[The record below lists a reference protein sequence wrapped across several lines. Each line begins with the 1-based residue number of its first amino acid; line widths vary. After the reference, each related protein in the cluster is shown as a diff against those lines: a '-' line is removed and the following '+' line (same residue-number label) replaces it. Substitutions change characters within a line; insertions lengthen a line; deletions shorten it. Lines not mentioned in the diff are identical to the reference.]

1 MSLPRRTAFPSRTPI
16 ARTARASRTAFAARI
31 GAVTAAAATAVV
43 LGAAPA
49 VYAAHASGDDPSA
62 STATASTASPDVV
75 PLRVTADD
83 ARRALDHWTPER
95 MAAATPTGDPAPV
108 VAPQLP
114 TPASHD
120 ALSASADGVP
130 TAASPI
136 SRAEQV
142 APVSHIGRVFYT
154 LNGSGFA
161 CSANVVRS
169 GNRSTVAT
177 AAHCMTAKGNYST
190 DAVFVPGYVDGEA
203 PYGRWPV
210 VGGVVAGGYTEDN
223 SDQADDTGF
232 LVVARDGSG
241 RDIASVVGAS
251 PVLFDQALVKEGT
264 VYGYPAAGRFTGE
277 TLQRCRGVFQ
287 KEGDEQINLPC
298 DMNEGVSGGPI
309 FAGDD
314 ANGAQYAN
322 DDARYTDYSHILGP
336 IWQANEHAA
345 YDQAAAIAPAVAEG

>member
-1 MSLPRRTAFPSRTPI
+1 MPLHRRTAL
-16 ARTARASRTAFAARI
+16 ASRI
-31 GAVTAAAATAVV
+31 SAVTAAAVTAVV

-49 VYAAHASGDDPSA
+49 VHAAHPAGFDPSA
-62 STATASTASPDVV
+62 STETATALRSSPHVV

-95 MAAATPTGDPAPV
+95 MAAATLTGEPAPV
-108 VAPQLP
+108 IAPDSDTVASPDRSP
-114 TPASHD
+114 SSD
-120 ALSASADGVP
+120 ARVL

-136 SRAEQV
+136 SKAEQV
-142 APVSHIGRVFYT
+142 APVPHIGRVFYT
-154 LNGSGFA
+154 LNGTGYA
-161 CSANVVRS
+161 CSANVVQS

-177 AAHCMTAKGNYST
+177 AAHCMTAKGGYST
-190 DAVFVPGYVDGEA
+190 DSVFVPGYVDGKA

-210 VGGVVAGGYTEDN
+210 VGGVIAGGYTEDN
-223 SDQADDTGF
+223 DDQADDTGF
-232 LVVARDGSG
+232 LVVAHDDAG

-264 VYGYPAAGRFTGE
+264 VYGYPAARRFTGE

-287 KEGDEQINLPC
+287 KESDEQINLPC

-322 DDARYTDYSHILGP
+322 DDARYEDYSHILGP

-345 YDQAAAIAPAVAEG
+345 YDQAAAIKPAMAEG